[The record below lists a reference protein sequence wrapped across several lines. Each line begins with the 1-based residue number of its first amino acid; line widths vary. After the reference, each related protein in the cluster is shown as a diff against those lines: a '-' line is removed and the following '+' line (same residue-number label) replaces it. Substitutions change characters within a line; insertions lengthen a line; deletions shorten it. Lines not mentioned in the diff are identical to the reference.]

1 VIIYY
6 LDASAWVKR
15 YYQEMG
21 TQWVQGLFIR
31 GETIGC
37 ATLGMIE
44 VIATLSRKH
53 KAREIT
59 AFQFKQKAQ
68 ELEDDWKHF
77 IQIQMTSEVVD
88 NAKELTKKLALRGSD
103 AIHLSSAL
111 LLQRRFLGKDD
122 RLIIVTSDYELK
134 KAAKS
139 TGLTDIDPIE
149 QKG

>member
-68 ELEDDWKHF
+68 ELEDDWKRF

>member
-1 VIIYY
+1 MIIYY

-15 YYQEMG
+15 YYQEVG

-68 ELEDDWKHF
+68 ELEDDWKRF

-122 RLIIVTSDYELK
+122 RLIVVTSDYELK

>member
-1 VIIYY
+1 MIIYY

-15 YYQEMG
+15 YYQEVG

-44 VIATLSRKH
+44 VIVTLSRKH

-68 ELEDDWKHF
+68 ELEDDWKRF

>member
-15 YYQEMG
+15 YYQEVG

-37 ATLGMIE
+37 AILGMIE

-68 ELEDDWKHF
+68 ELEDDWKRF

-122 RLIIVTSDYELK
+122 RLIVVTSDYELK

>member
-1 VIIYY
+1 
-6 LDASAWVKR
+6 
-15 YYQEMG
+15 
-21 TQWVQGLFIR
+21 
-31 GETIGC
+31 
-37 ATLGMIE
+37 
-44 VIATLSRKH
+44 
-53 KAREIT
+53 
-59 AFQFKQKAQ
+59 
-68 ELEDDWKHF
+68 
-77 IQIQMTSEVVD
+77 MTSEVVD

>member
-15 YYQEMG
+15 YYQEVG

-68 ELEDDWKHF
+68 ELEDDWKRF

-122 RLIIVTSDYELK
+122 RLIVVTSDYELK

-149 QKG
+149 KKG

>member
-1 VIIYY
+1 MIIYY

>member
-1 VIIYY
+1 MIIYY

-15 YYQEMG
+15 YYQEVG

-68 ELEDDWKHF
+68 ELEDDWKRF

>member
-15 YYQEMG
+15 YYQEVG

-68 ELEDDWKHF
+68 ELEDDWKRF

-122 RLIIVTSDYELK
+122 RLIVVTSDYELK